1 MPWGVSKGIRSLWY
15 MCMGQWKP
23 EASLLGVCT
32 LGKRRKI
39 ALRRNGA
46 GRLVALWRAIPVSLR
61 EASRHHPLSAI
72 CASTHSFLSTVP
84 HAVTRVL

>member
-39 ALRRNGA
+39 ALRRNEVLEG
-46 GRLVALWRAIPVSLR
+46 LWPSGEPFLFPLERHLGIIRRVPYVQVPIPSSVQ
-61 EASRHHPLSAI
+61 
-72 CASTHSFLSTVP
+72 FLT
-84 HAVTRVL
+84 L

>member
-23 EASLLGVCT
+23 EAGLLGVCT

-39 ALRRNGA
+39 ALRRNEVLEG
-46 GRLVALWRAIPVSLR
+46 LWPSGEPFLFPLERHLGIIRRVPYVQVPIPSSVQ
-61 EASRHHPLSAI
+61 
-72 CASTHSFLSTVP
+72 FLT
-84 HAVTRVL
+84 L